1 MWQISA
7 GLGLALALSLGGFK
21 LYYDKAEAEKL
32 AIAVQL
38 KQSKA
43 NQVLLETTIDG
54 QNKNLREQKERTEV
68 VLGRIRTLTEE
79 HAESMAEV
87 QSIREKFARHN
98 MDLLSLRKPKL
109 IQKIINKGT
118 KEVLR
123 DLETIT
129 SIAP

>member
-43 NQVLLETTIDG
+43 NQALLETTIDG

-129 SIAP
+129 SITP

>member
-7 GLGLALALSLGGFK
+7 GLGLALALRLGGFK

-43 NQVLLETTIDG
+43 NQALLETTIDG

-129 SIAP
+129 SITP

>member
-32 AIAVQL
+32 AIAVHL

-129 SIAP
+129 SITP

>member
-1 MWQISA
+1 M
-7 GLGLALALSLGGFK
+7 ALALSLGGFK

-129 SIAP
+129 SITP

>member
-129 SIAP
+129 SITP

>member
-1 MWQISA
+1 VWQISA

-21 LYYDKAEAEKL
+21 LYYDKAEAEKP

-129 SIAP
+129 SITP

>member
-1 MWQISA
+1 VWQISA

-129 SIAP
+129 SITP

>member
-1 MWQISA
+1 VWQISA

-43 NQVLLETTIDG
+43 NQALLETTIDG

-129 SIAP
+129 SITP